1 MLDFK
6 VIQGELRLMTIIK
19 PLFELTVYD
28 LDLVSWLEYRLKR
41 TLSVLSSVKSLDLI
55 NFFCSR
61 NEEVTFVEKLK
72 EKNCG

>member
-19 PLFELTVYD
+19 PLFELTVYE

-41 TLSVLSSVKSLDLI
+41 TLSVLSSIKSLDLK
-55 NFFCSR
+55 FFSA
-61 NEEVTFVEKLK
+61 VEMRKSLL
-72 EKNCG
+72 